1 MTRTSETNSESGART
16 ARVETTHEEAA
27 LVAAALAPDDTDSMT
42 TDVDDN
48 RIVTD
53 IERET
58 TGGLQ
63 ATVDDYVVNLTVAEA
78 VIDAATDTT

>member
-1 MTRTSETNSESGART
+1 MSSRT

-42 TDVDDN
+42 TTVDSN

-63 ATVDDYVVNLTVAEA
+63 ATVDDYVVNLTVAET
-78 VIDAATDTT
+78 VIDTARKHTT

>member
-1 MTRTSETNSESGART
+1 MSETTSART

-27 LVAAALAPDDTDSMT
+27 LVAAALAPDDTDEMT
-42 TDVDDN
+42 TTVSEN
-48 RIVTD
+48 RIVTV

-63 ATVDDYVVNLTVAEA
+63 ATVDDYVVNLTVAET
-78 VIDAATDTT
+78 VIDAARDTT